1 MHTATSLQLLGMK
14 GEGVTDDRVWVIK
27 SHHPLKIP
35 QSAEFKSS
43 KTVVCIRN
51 PLDVLISYANCLNT
65 FSHDNKLAFDVN
77 DKFPEWWSS
86 FVKAETIRMK
96 QFLEKLRRDC
106 DSQTGAN
113 PLYVVRYEDLELKP
127 KETVMGLFAFL
138 LGVLDLG
145 GTNTERRID

>member
-1 MHTATSLQLLGMK
+1 MNHIAITSFPRSGSSYLRKYVEQVSGITTGSSLPMHTATSLQLLGMK

-86 FVKAETIRMK
+86 FVKAETNRMK
-96 QFLEKLRRDC
+96 
-106 DSQTGAN
+106 
-113 PLYVVRYEDLELKP
+113 
-127 KETVMGLFAFL
+127 
-138 LGVLDLG
+138 
-145 GTNTERRID
+145 